1 MRRWNKR
8 WNACRTS
15 AVALFNGPFHML
27 QSKPLKP
34 RKCKACAG
42 IFTPARSAQKVCDY
56 SCALK
61 MAIADRA
68 KRELKEHAA
77 RQKSERADTVRR
89 KQAMKTIP
97 QLEEECRG
105 IVQKIARI
113 RDRNDGC
120 ISCELPA
127 NWDGQWH
134 GSHFRSHGAASAV
147 QFNLWNI
154 NKSCWICNKLYSG
167 RIDQYE
173 PRLVAKRGQDKVDWL
188 KAQNQVVKNSREY
201 LARFKKVMGKRLR
214 RMEKKLATHG

>member
-1 MRRWNKR
+1 
-8 WNACRTS
+8 
-15 AVALFNGPFHML
+15 ML

-34 RKCKACAG
+34 RKCKMCPS
-42 IFTPARSAQKVCDY
+42 IFTPARSFQTWCGPDCGSAMALAKVV
-56 SCALK
+56 K
-61 MAIADRA
+61 A
-68 KRELKEHAA
+68 KQAKAAKERKA
-77 RQKSERADTVRR
+77 ERADTMRR
-89 KQAMKTIP
+89 KAAIKTIP
-97 QLEEECRG
+97 QLEEECRV

-173 PRLVAKRGQDKVDWL
+173 PRLVSKIGQGRVDWL

-214 RMEKKLATHG
+214 RMEKRVAVHG